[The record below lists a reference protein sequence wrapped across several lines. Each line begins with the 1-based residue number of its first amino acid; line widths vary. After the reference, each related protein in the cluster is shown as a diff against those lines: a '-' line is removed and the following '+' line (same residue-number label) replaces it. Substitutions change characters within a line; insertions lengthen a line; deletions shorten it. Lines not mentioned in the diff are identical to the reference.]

1 MRGLKG
7 SRTLPRGRLRR
18 GAKRARATH
27 VATVLGSTPSARA
40 VCAIV
45 RPWQSWQSW
54 ILQNVS

>member
-18 GAKRARATH
+18 GSKRERVNH
-27 VATVLGSTPSARA
+27 VATVCGWRPSARA

-45 RPWQSWQSW
+45 RPWRSWQSW